1 MEDSSGKAAESFLL
15 SERFK
20 FKRLNFSFRARRNIL
35 DAQLVDTNFRNLSYF
50 LYYANKNINSID
62 QIKSSF
68 FLKTQEYFKVL
79 NKDVAV
85 VNSLIKEVDLKLNSK
100 FNKVKVYN
108 IFQEKESEES
118 YDLMDPKRNFRLLK
132 REQAAFKGGH
142 IECQKINESE
152 LDIISIELVD
162 EESYFSDTLTP
173 IEIST
178 DTSLIYRKNKF
189 WQYIISAKQSLLDL
203 QVLPHKNPSLSF
215 VINFDGYEEINNIF
229 IEFGSSLP
237 IIFDRNKL
245 FYHDKQTT
253 SWKQL
258 DAEDISVSNNQNQYT
273 IVLAKTIRT
282 NKIKFKLLQK
292 KFHDTSMVHDDGVEQ
307 KKINSL
313 FNNSYLNYSV
323 APAEKEIKRVYDFSI
338 LNLSCSRIYNSHR
351 GYYRESYPVVLN
363 NPLSLQIQPDF
374 VFESANCFIEKYA
387 HIVLYGESDFT
398 AHKKQSENY
407 TDTKRVNI
415 QLPIPNQTYKE
426 TELLIFKN
434 KIAVMNFFPEI
445 KRHPT
450 KALKDVISIF
460 ETDPY
465 GEEDNLP
472 ITIGSDCEVS
482 LDGGSTYLSDPNAL
496 LSSLIYDSHIYKFW
510 IRLTAPKN
518 NRIYTAEYLLAD
530 KIECGHKTRLLLEQG
545 AVTFNTELQGSVGFV
560 RPVFIIRNKSSIN
573 QSSKINSYKVLVE
586 EFAENNDAYIDYETF
601 VELERRGTSNVV

>member
-1 MEDSSGKAAESFLL
+1 
-15 SERFK
+15 
-20 FKRLNFSFRARRNIL
+20 
-35 DAQLVDTNFRNLSYF
+35 
-50 LYYANKNINSID
+50 
-62 QIKSSF
+62 
-68 FLKTQEYFKVL
+68 
-79 NKDVAV
+79 
-85 VNSLIKEVDLKLNSK
+85 
-100 FNKVKVYN
+100 
-108 IFQEKESEES
+108 
-118 YDLMDPKRNFRLLK
+118 
-132 REQAAFKGGH
+132 
-142 IECQKINESE
+142 
-152 LDIISIELVD
+152 
-162 EESYFSDTLTP
+162 
-173 IEIST
+173 
-178 DTSLIYRKNKF
+178 
-189 WQYIISAKQSLLDL
+189 
-203 QVLPHKNPSLSF
+203 
-215 VINFDGYEEINNIF
+215 
-229 IEFGSSLP
+229 
-237 IIFDRNKL
+237 
-245 FYHDKQTT
+245 
-253 SWKQL
+253 
-258 DAEDISVSNNQNQYT
+258 
-273 IVLAKTIRT
+273 
-282 NKIKFKLLQK
+282 
-292 KFHDTSMVHDDGVEQ
+292 
-307 KKINSL
+307 
-313 FNNSYLNYSV
+313 
-323 APAEKEIKRVYDFSI
+323 
-338 LNLSCSRIYNSHR
+338 
-351 GYYRESYPVVLN
+351 LN

-387 HIVLYGESDFT
+387 HIVLYGESGFT

-426 TELLIFKN
+426 TELLIFKD

-482 LDGGSTYLSDPNAL
+482 LDGGSTYLSDPDTL

-510 IRLTAPKN
+510 IRLAAPKN